1 MPCSPKCAG
10 SSTSSSR
17 KVVTLVGM
25 TVLACAVPAWASEDH
40 GNAAA
45 KAERI
50 FAGLQERSGA
60 PLVLAAIGLA
70 VVWGAGH
77 ALSPGHGKALVGAY
91 LIRSRGR
98 YIDAVWLGTAVTL
111 THTFSVILLGIGS
124 AWLLHTERDR
134 EKVLFCLELA
144 SAGLGVAFGIW
155 LLISRAP
162 TPARGAVGRHR
173 SRRGHHHDHHNG
185 HGHPHGHSHDHE
197 LRHPD
202 PHAHHQGDR
211 HGTHRD
217 GQTAHAHPQADELQ
231 LTRFAEGY
239 RDPNAKV
246 RLGELLALGI
256 SGGIVP
262 CPSALVIVLLGLH
275 FRAPWTALALVVAF
289 SVGLAAVL
297 VAVGCML
304 VGGSHL
310 ITRSPRTASWMR
322 IAPLISAAVILFV
335 GLGMAGASL
344 ARHGLLRNGAEHG
357 HVQVLHSDDTGRP
370 SQNRT
375 P

>member
-10 SSTSSSR
+10 SSTGSSR

-60 PLVLAAIGLA
+60 PIVLAAIGLA

-77 ALSPGHGKALVGAY
+77 ALSPGHGKA
-91 LIRSRGR
+91 
-98 YIDAVWLGTAVTL
+98 
-111 THTFSVILLGIGS
+111 
-124 AWLLHTERDR
+124 
-134 EKVLFCLELA
+134 
-144 SAGLGVAFGIW
+144 
-155 LLISRAP
+155 
-162 TPARGAVGRHR
+162 
-173 SRRGHHHDHHNG
+173 
-185 HGHPHGHSHDHE
+185 
-197 LRHPD
+197 
-202 PHAHHQGDR
+202 
-211 HGTHRD
+211 
-217 GQTAHAHPQADELQ
+217 
-231 LTRFAEGY
+231 
-239 RDPNAKV
+239 
-246 RLGELLALGI
+246 
-256 SGGIVP
+256 
-262 CPSALVIVLLGLH
+262 
-275 FRAPWTALALVVAF
+275 
-289 SVGLAAVL
+289 
-297 VAVGCML
+297 L

-322 IAPLISAAVILFV
+322 IAPLISAAVIMFV